1 MKDFFKFTLATV
13 TGLILTGI
21 IFIFLGVI
29 SILSIASSAETET
42 IVKKNSVMVLNLNG
56 TLVERTQEDFNSM
69 ITQLTGDGTNS
80 YGLDDILSSIKKA
93 KENENI
99 KGIYIKANTLAT
111 SYASLEAIRTALID
125 FKESG
130 KFIVAYSDI
139 YTQGLYYLSSVAD
152 KVLLNPQGAVEW
164 AGLAS
169 TPIFYKDLLSKLGIK
184 MEVFKVGTYKSA
196 VEPFTS
202 TEMSPANR
210 EQISAFL
217 GSIWSQV
224 TSGVSESRNISVDS
238 LNIIADEMMMFYPA
252 QKNVECGLVDTL
264 IYQNDVRDY
273 LKQMAGLTKDDKI
286 RMLGL
291 SDMIN
296 IKRNIPKD
304 KSGNIVAV
312 YYATGEI
319 VNESSSMLSDEAIV
333 GSKVIK
339 DLRKLKDNEDV
350 KAVVLR
356 VNSPGGSAFASEQ
369 IWHAVKE
376 LKTEKPVIV
385 SMGNYA
391 ASGGYY
397 ISCIADSIVAEPAT
411 LTGSIGIFGMFPNVE
426 GLTNKIGVTSS
437 VVKTNTFSDFG
448 NVMRPLNND
457 EKGLMQMMITRGY
470 YLFVD
475 RCAEGRNMTREQI
488 EKVAEG
494 RVWTGEMAKELG
506 LVDELGGIDRALE
519 IAVAKAGIENYS
531 LKSYPAKESFLT
543 NLLNLSGGNFIESQI
558 MKSKLGSYY
567 SDFNLLRTIQ
577 EREMIQARLPFEL
590 NVN

>member
-1 MKDFFKFTLATV
+1 MKDFLKFTLATV

-273 LKQMAGLTKDDKI
+273 IKQMAGLTKDDKI

>member
-1 MKDFFKFTLATV
+1 M
-13 TGLILTGI
+13 
-21 IFIFLGVI
+21 
-29 SILSIASSAETET
+29 
-42 IVKKNSVMVLNLNG
+42 
-56 TLVERTQEDFNSM
+56 
-69 ITQLTGDGTNS
+69 
-80 YGLDDILSSIKKA
+80 
-93 KENENI
+93 
-99 KGIYIKANTLAT
+99 
-111 SYASLEAIRTALID
+111 ID

-273 LKQMAGLTKDDKI
+273 IKQMAGLTKDDKI

-494 RVWTGEMAKELG
+494 RVWTGEMAKDLG

>member
-1 MKDFFKFTLATV
+1 MKDFLKFTLATV

-296 IKRNIPKD
+296 IKRNTPKD

>member
-13 TGLILTGI
+13 TGLVLTGI
-21 IFIFLGVI
+21 IFIFIGVI
-29 SILSIASSAETET
+29 SIFSILSSAETET
-42 IVKKNSVMVLNLNG
+42 IVKKNSIMVLNLNG
-56 TLVERTQEDFNSM
+56 TLVERTQEDLNSL
-69 ITQLTGDGTNS
+69 IGQITGDGANS

-99 KGIYIKANTLAT
+99 KGIYIKANSLAT
-111 SYASLEAIRTALID
+111 SYASLEAIRTALVD

-130 KFIVAYSDI
+130 KFVVAYSDI

-152 KVLLNPQGAVEW
+152 KVLLNPQGAIEW
-164 AGLAS
+164 SGLTS
-169 TPIFYKDLLSKLGIK
+169 SPLFFKDLLSKVGV
-184 MEVFKVGTYKSA
+184 EVQIFKVGTYKSA

-210 EQISAFL
+210 EQVSAFL
-217 GSIWSQV
+217 GSIWNQI
-224 TSGVSESRNISVDS
+224 TMGVSESRNISVDS
-238 LNIIADEMMMFYPA
+238 LNIIANEMLMFYPA

-296 IKRNIPKD
+296 IKRNTPKD
-304 KSGNIVAV
+304 KSGNIIAV
-312 YYATGEI
+312 YYANGEI
-319 VNESSSMLSDEAIV
+319 VNEAGSALSDETII

-376 LKTEKPVIV
+376 LKAEKPVIV

-411 LTGSIGIFGMFPNVE
+411 LTGSIGIFGMFPNFE
-426 GLTNKIGVTSS
+426 GFTNKIGVTTS
-437 VVKTNTFSDFG
+437 VVKTNKFSDFG
-448 NVMRPLNND
+448 NLMRPLNND

-494 RVWTGEMAKELG
+494 RIWSGEMAKELG

-531 LKSYPAKESFLT
+531 LKSYPEKESFLV
-543 NLLNLSGGNFIESQI
+543 NIMKSGTGNFVESQI
-558 MKSKLGSYY
+558 IKSKIGSYY
-567 SDFNLLRTIQ
+567 NDLILLRNLE
-577 EREMIQARLPFEL
+577 ERDMIQARLPFEI
-590 NVN
+590 NMN